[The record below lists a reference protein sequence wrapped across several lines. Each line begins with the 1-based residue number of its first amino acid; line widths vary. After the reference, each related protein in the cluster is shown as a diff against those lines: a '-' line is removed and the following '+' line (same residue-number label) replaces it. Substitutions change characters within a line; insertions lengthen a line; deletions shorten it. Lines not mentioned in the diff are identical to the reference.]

1 MMLWLAIVP
10 DSGIRGALRLPF
22 FVSVRWMTRVRE
34 VGWRGL
40 GEGVTR
46 GCDWSEIIPR
56 KWGDFGEWTCRW
68 TCKLDLHFEKSGLA
82 KLGLSGYEKL
92 KGDKYPFWGLIC
104 RKLPLWQQRFWGFT
118 PYYI

>member
-56 KWGDFGEWTCRW
+56 KWAILGGGLAGGLANWTCIL
-68 TCKLDLHFEKSGLA
+68 KKVDLQNWGYRGTKS
-82 KLGLSGYEKL
+82 
-92 KGDKYPFWGLIC
+92 
-104 RKLPLWQQRFWGFT
+104 
-118 PYYI
+118 